1 MPDVVLVN
9 PHWYMAEGNLDD
21 LWLPVPGGLLAVAAA
36 VRASGYSV
44 AMLDV
49 LAEGYEQR
57 EWTSR
62 AGRHVCRV
70 GLSDQVIVEKL
81 RASGARVVGIGN
93 MFTGIFRGTQECAEL
108 ARQALPGAKIVL
120 GGVHPSC
127 APEESAAIPAVDYV
141 VHGEGENSFPALLSH
156 LLKGAADV
164 PPGLYWKEKNAV
176 RTSGLPEMILDIDSL
191 PMPAYDLLDLPLYR
205 RMAEKAVIQRG
216 EKVELTMPVI
226 TSRGCPFHCIFCA
239 AHRLNGR
246 HWRGRSPSRVVD
258 EIEFLY
264 RQYGVRSFSIED
276 SNFTYDEERAFNIC
290 EEILRRGLKIR
301 WNTPNGL
308 RADRITPRLVDA
320 MKRAGCYEITLAAE
334 HGDQEFLSKVI
345 RKGLDLESIFR
356 VGVIIRKAGLSVTC
370 FLMMGFPG
378 ETEKELN
385 RTLIFGRRLA
395 RAGIFPLCFICSPY
409 PGTDL
414 YPAYREQEDRKQMPS
429 GYEDYLCAMRF
440 SMIDMPAGVDLARW
454 RHKAMWQ
461 WYGLLLF
468 WHPVVF
474 FRLPA
479 VRKLLRAFRSLK
491 TCRLA
496 LKKLYNQFALRPASL
511 QPGENSK

>member
-1 MPDVVLVN
+1 MADIVLVN
-9 PHWYMAEGNLDD
+9 PYWYMAKGNLDD
-21 LWLPVPGGLLAVAAA
+21 LWLPMPSGLLALAAA

-44 AMLDV
+44 TILDV
-49 LAEGYEQR
+49 LAEGYER
-57 EWTSR
+57 LEWTVR
-62 AGRHVCRV
+62 AGHRVCRV
-70 GLSDQVIVEKL
+70 GLSDQVIMGRL

-108 ARQALPGAKIVL
+108 IRQALPNAKIVL

-127 APEESAAIPAVDYV
+127 APEESIAIPAVDYV
-141 VHGEGENSFPALLSH
+141 VCGEGENSFTALLSH
-156 LLKGAADV
+156 LMAGASAI
-164 PPGLYWKEKNAV
+164 PSGLYWKENGAV
-176 RTSGLPEMILDIDSL
+176 RTSGLSTMILDIDQL
-191 PMPAYDLLDLPLYR
+191 PMPAYDLLDLKLYR
-205 RMAEKAVIQRG
+205 QMAEMAVIQRG
-216 EKVELTMPVI
+216 KKVELTIPII
-226 TSRGCPFHCIFCA
+226 TSRGCPYNCIFCA

-246 HWRGRSPSRVVD
+246 RWRGRSPSRVVD

-264 RQYGVRSFSIED
+264 RQHGIRSFSIED
-276 SNFTYDEERAFNIC
+276 SNFSYDEQRALDIC
-290 EEILRRGLKIR
+290 EEILRRGLEIR

-308 RADRITPRLVDA
+308 RADRITPRLINA

-334 HGDQEFLSKVI
+334 HGDQEFLTKVI

-356 VGVIIRKAGLSVTC
+356 AGAIIRKDGLPVTC
-370 FLMMGFPG
+370 FLIMGFPG
-378 ETEKELN
+378 ETERELK
-385 RTLIFGRRLA
+385 RTLTFGRRLA

-414 YPAYREQEDRKQMPS
+414 YPAYLEQENRRRMPPE
-429 GYEDYLCAMRF
+429 YEDYLCAMRF
-440 SMIDMPAGVDLARW
+440 SLIRMPAGVDLAHW

-461 WYGLLLF
+461 WYLLLLL

-479 VRKLLRAFRSLK
+479 VRKLLWAFRSLK

-496 LKKLYNQFALRPASL
+496 LKKLYNQFALTQTSL
-511 QPGENSK
+511 QPEEKSK